1 MIIVDSHCHLNM
13 LQERGAS
20 LDEIVNNARENNVK
34 YMQTISTSME
44 ESDEVIAIAEKYDE
58 VFASVGV
65 HPNNVEYVVNHQDL
79 INKAT
84 HPKVI
89 GLGETGLDYY
99 RDQSLQQKQM
109 QRDSLQEHII
119 ASNKTQLPVII
130 HMRDAEEDTQNI
142 ISDAMKSMPFK
153 GLIHCFTSTKKFAKH
168 ALDNGLYISISGIV
182 TFKNAQDLQEIVKY
196 IPIDRMLV
204 ETDSPFLA
212 PVPFR
217 GKTNEPAYTKYV
229 VECIAELKG
238 VTSKQVANITT
249 ENFCTLFNVADLCIK
264 NHI

>member
-13 LQERGAS
+13 LQERGYS
-20 LDEIVNNARENNVK
+20 LDEVVSNAKESGIK

-44 ESDEVIAIAEKYDE
+44 ESDLVISIAEKYDP

-65 HPNNVEYVVNHQDL
+65 HPNNVEYVVTHQEL
-79 INKAT
+79 IEKAQ

-99 RDQSLQQKQM
+99 RDQSSEQKQM
-109 QRDSLQEHII
+109 QRDSFQEHII
-119 ASNKTQLPVII
+119 ASNKTSLPVII
-130 HMRDAEEDTQNI
+130 HMRAAEEDTQMI
-142 ISDAMKSMPFK
+142 ISDAMKNLPFK
-153 GLIHCFTSTKKFAKH
+153 GLIHCFTSTKEFAKH
-168 ALDNGLYISISGIV
+168 ALDHGLYISISGIV
-182 TFKNAQDLQEIVKY
+182 TFKNAADLQEIVKY

-229 VECIAELKG
+229 VEFIAELKNMPHN
-238 VTSKQVANITT
+238 QVANITT
-249 ENFCTLFNVADLCIK
+249 ENFLTLFNPSSRLVVT
-264 NHI
+264 